1 MPSQTQP
8 RFRLLTVCGS
18 LQARSANRAAIAVAS
33 AVATRAGATVDHYD
47 RLADIPAFNA
57 DRDDE
62 QIEAVEDWRRRVDA
76 ADAVLVAAPEY
87 AGGVAGVVKNTF
99 DWLVG
104 SGNMY
109 RKPVGVIAVG
119 TSGGWHARQAVAQTL
134 TWQGAYVVAELG
146 IAAPRTKSDE
156 EGRLTDVAT
165 VTAIAALTELLLGVT
180 TMPADRPRRCCRPGR
195 RLARHRLLA
204 SSLLCERIPV
214 VSGAPDRDG
223 ASPRVFIPSG

>member
-8 RFRLLTVCGS
+8 AFRLLTVCGS

-33 AVATRAGATVDHYD
+33 SRASRAGATVDDYD

-57 DRDDE
+57 DRDE

-87 AGGVAGVVKNTF
+87 AGGVAGVVKNAF

-109 RKPVGVIAVG
+109 RKPVGVITAG

-156 EGRLTDVAT
+156 EGRFTDLAT
-165 VTAIAALTELLLGVT
+165 VTAIAALTELLLDVT
-180 TMPADRPRRCCRPGR
+180 TMRATDLVDVAGQVVGSFGID
-195 RLARHRLLA
+195 
-204 SSLLCERIPV
+204 SSRV
-214 VSGAPDRDG
+214 VA
-223 ASPRVFIPSG
+223 AV